1 LVWYCETPDERQV
14 STVATPHS
22 IEKNPPKPAAAND
35 GTPVLSQK
43 DITKAARYTLISMH
57 TQSIGRLAMQ
67 YSHVGTTD
75 DRYIAYAT
83 AKKCVYGRR
92 FALMDRFSQ
101 AFVMAHETFH
111 HVLGHIPMG
120 AILYKRE
127 PKRFSFK
134 IFNIACDA
142 IINHVCS
149 KIGGPEKSASAVRCG
164 VRRCQE
170 LGIVNWEDIQR
181 EMQQMSKQNGTDLD
195 PVFEMEIQKLN
206 SQRIYHAMMGVIR
219 RRADQMRDEKKK
231 QDWEDL
237 LGAIQQLVVIALRD
251 PSVVFVN
258 LPIELGAND
267 LYDALAD
274 LARTYLVSEKPG
286 DLPDAQPATE
296 AQWQSLWDSVVE
308 LGASA
313 KAEPTRKFTETPV
326 RRAREL
332 WNDLVRINN
341 AFNPSKSGGGEDDG
355 EGEAGGSGGEDS
367 IIDRLARDL
376 NAHDDLREAIEKA
389 AEAGE
394 GELLDEF
401 HRSEEALKRAQAG
414 AGKGDAILECA
425 PPDGMTRTPWTRAL
439 RRMLN
444 SALVQRISVDPT
456 KPSRRTIAAG
466 FDAFMRAKN
475 GSKNEIIHYLPRV
488 TRQASA
494 KRLVM
499 IWDTSGSMFADR
511 EMMTRVMRETVTTC
525 KRVNAVLT
533 IIQADAAISEEISV
547 GEAYEM
553 IRTIQPKGG
562 GGTDFRPAIARAM
575 ELRPDAIIYL
585 TDLMGTFPEKAP
597 KIPLIWAYPPEFANI
612 KTPWG
617 QRLELVD

>member
-1 LVWYCETPDERQV
+1 M
-14 STVATPHS
+14 ATPHS
-22 IEKNPPKPAAAND
+22 IEKNPQKPAAAND
-35 GTPVLSQK
+35 GAPKMSLK

-75 DRYIAYAT
+75 ERYIAYAT
-83 AKKCVYGRR
+83 EKKCVYGMR

-181 EMQQMSKQNGTDLD
+181 EMKEMSLKNGTEID

-206 SQRIYHAMMGVIR
+206 SQRIYHAMMAVIR
-219 RRADQMRDEKKK
+219 RRADKMREEKKK
-231 QDWEDL
+231 QEWEDL
-237 LGAIQQLVVIALRD
+237 LGSIKQLVVIAVND

-274 LARTYLVSEKPG
+274 LQRTYTASQEPG
-286 DLPDAQPATE
+286 DLPDAKAATE
-296 AQWQSLWDSVVE
+296 DQWQSLWIKTLDLVVK
-308 LGASA
+308 A
-313 KAEPTRKFTETPV
+313 KEDPTHKFTAEPV

-341 AFNPSKSGGGEDDG
+341 AFNPSKSGGGDDEG
-355 EGEAGGSGGEDS
+355 EGEGGGGGSSDENS

-389 AEAGE
+389 AESGE

-401 HRSEEALKRAQAG
+401 HRSEESLKRAQAG

-425 PPDGMTRTPWTRAL
+425 PPDGLTRTPWTRAL

-444 SALVQRISVDPT
+444 SALVQRISVDVT

-466 FDAFMRAKN
+466 FDAFMRAQN
-475 GSKNEIIHYLPRV
+475 GSEDEIIHYLPRV
-488 TRQASA
+488 TRQAPA

-525 KRVNAVLT
+525 KRVNAILT
-533 IIQADAAISEEISV
+533 IIQADAAISQEISV

-562 GGTDFRPAIARAM
+562 GGTDFRPAIARAV

-585 TDLMGTFPEKAP
+585 TDLMGTFPAKAP
-597 KIPLIWAYPPEFANI
+597 KIPLIWAYPSEFSGV